1 MTGLSNTP
9 LSERLAE
16 RKAQQLGALEQS
28 TQELLKEHEN
38 ALQQLLNDA
47 RCTTENAIRGQSRRL
62 DTALSNAAAQQRQQL
77 EAIEQRLSIA
87 ATQAERLSRA
97 GGIRSWTR
105 HWAVTVAVTLGATV
119 GISVA
124 VGGGLQL
131 TDRLIDSRLGRLAM
145 LQEEIQRAEQMPKLL
160 PQGVEI
166 REIQGGTYLVGV
178 DPREAWTGSLQNGMP
193 VIELT
198 NTRD

>member
-1 MTGLSNTP
+1 MTGPSNTP

-28 TQELLKEHEN
+28 TQELLKEHES

-47 RCTTENAIRGQSRRL
+47 RRTTENAIREQSHQL
-62 DTALSNAAAQQRQQL
+62 DTALNNAAAQQRQQL
-77 EAIEQRLSIA
+77 ESIEQRLSTA
-87 ATQAERLSRA
+87 AAQAERLSRA

-105 HWAVTVAVTLGATV
+105 PLAITTAVML
-119 GISVA
+119 A
-124 VGGGLQL
+124 VGGVTAGGLLL
-131 TDRLIDSRLGRLAM
+131 TDRLIDSRLERLAV
-145 LQEEIQRAEQMPKLL
+145 LKEEIQRAEEAPKLL
-160 PQGVEI
+160 PQGVDI
-166 REIQGGTYLVGV
+166 REIEGGIYLVGI
-178 DPREAWTGSLQNGMP
+178 DPRTAWTGSLQNGTP

>member
-1 MTGLSNTP
+1 MTGPSNTP

-28 TQELLKEHEN
+28 TQELLKEHES

-47 RCTTENAIRGQSRRL
+47 RRTTENAIREQSHQL
-62 DTALSNAAAQQRQQL
+62 DTALNNAAAQQRQQL
-77 EAIEQRLSIA
+77 ESIEQRLSTA
-87 ATQAERLSRA
+87 AAQAERLSRA

-105 HWAVTVAVTLGATV
+105 FLAITVAVTLGVTV
-119 GISVA
+119 GISAA
-124 VGGGLQL
+124 VGGGLKL
-131 TDRLIDSRLGRLAM
+131 TDRLIDSRLERLAV
-145 LQEEIQRAEQMPKLL
+145 LKEKIQAAEEAPKLL
-160 PQGVEI
+160 PEGVEI

-178 DPREAWTGSLQNGMP
+178 DPREAWTGSLQNGTP

>member
-1 MTGLSNTP
+1 MTTGPSNTP
-9 LSERLAE
+9 LSEKLAE

-47 RCTTENAIRGQSRRL
+47 RRTTENAIREQSHQL
-62 DTALSNAAAQQRQQL
+62 DTTLSNAATQQRQQI
-77 EAIEQRLSIA
+77 EAIERRLSTA

-105 HWAVTVAVTLGATV
+105 PLAITAAVM
-119 GISVA
+119 IA
-124 VGGGLQL
+124 VGGTTAGGLAL
-131 TDRLIDSRLGRLAM
+131 ADRLIDSRLERLAV
-145 LQEEIQRAEQMPKLL
+145 LQEEIQRAEQVPRL
-160 PQGVEI
+160 PRGVEI
-166 REIQGGTYLVGV
+166 REIQGGAYLVGI
-178 DPREAWTGSLQNGMP
+178 DPREAWTGSLQNGTP